1 MILLQAT
8 LLALALSG
16 AGETVLLDFYSD
28 SCGPCRQMDPV
39 VAQLSAAGYPVRKVN
54 VEHERDLAGRFGI
67 TRIPCFVMVVDG
79 KEVDR
84 MVGGTSY
91 DRLEAMCQLGLA
103 RRAAPSAAAQ
113 PQLPPVQQAS
123 TTSAGPKQVMQVP
136 AVQSSAPFAAGVTQ
150 ASAAVASPPGWRMG
164 QPDAVPVSQSGVLTD
179 EQLIA
184 VTVRLRI
191 EDADGHSCGTGT
203 IIDARDGA
211 ALIVTCGHI
220 FRDSQGKG
228 RITVDLFGPNAAR
241 QVPGKLISYDL
252 DRDVGLISIRTPGP
266 VSAARVAPPG
276 YELKK
281 GARVATVGCNN
292 GADPT
297 VRHSRI
303 TSLDKFVGPP
313 NIQVAGLP
321 VQGRSGGGLFSTEGY
336 VIGVCNAA
344 DPTDNEGLFAALL
357 SIHSQLDAVKLSG
370 IYQVQPQAEKT
381 GDALV
386 AVDPPSMPR
395 EMPSPEKL
403 VQLTNVPARL
413 GEATSLPAPPQT
425 APVAPEQ
432 PLSVEEQA
440 ALEEIQRRRAQGAE
454 VVCIIR
460 SLSDPQGRSE
470 IIVLD
475 KASPAFLQKLAE
487 GRTHVQRRL
496 TSLDIPATSE
506 QPSQPSAGVANSAA
520 PDPRSNWQPNWLSPT
535 VRK

>member
-1 MILLQAT
+1 MISLQAA

-123 TTSAGPKQVMQVP
+123 ASAAPKYVMQVP
-136 AVQSSAPFAAGVTQ
+136 AVQSSAPFAANVPQ
-150 ASAAVASPPGWRMG
+150 ASHAAATPPGWRMT
-164 QPDAVPVSQSGVLTD
+164 QPDETSAGGPASLTD

-203 IIDARDGA
+203 IIDARDGE

-220 FRDSQGKG
+220 FRDSKGQG
-228 RITVDLFGPNAAR
+228 RIEVDLFGPNPA
-241 QVPGKLISYDL
+241 QKIPGRLISYDL
-252 DRDVGLISIRTPGP
+252 DRDIGLISIRTPGL
-266 VSAARVAPPG
+266 VSVARVAPPG

-297 VRHSRI
+297 VRQSRI
-303 TSLDKFVGPP
+303 TSLDKFLGPP

-321 VQGRSGGGLFSTEGY
+321 VQGRSGGGLFSVEGY

-344 DPTDNEGLFAALL
+344 DPTDNEGLFAALP
-357 SIHSQLDAVKLSG
+357 SIHAQLDEVKLSG
-370 IYQVQPQAEKT
+370 IYQPQPQAEKAS
-381 GDALV
+381 GALV
-386 AVDPPSMPR
+386 AVDPPTMPR
-395 EMPSPEKL
+395 EMPGAEKL

-413 GEATSLPAPPQT
+413 GEGVSLPAPPQA
-425 APVAPEQ
+425 APAASEQ

-440 ALEEIQRRRAQGAE
+440 ALEEIRRRRIQGAE

-460 SLSDPQGRSE
+460 SLSDPQAKSE

-475 KASPAFLQKLAE
+475 KASPAFLQKLAAE
-487 GRTHVQRRL
+487 GRTHVQRHL
-496 TSLDIPATSE
+496 TSLDVPAASG
-506 QPSQPSAGVANSAA
+506 QPARPSALPA
-520 PDPRSNWQPNWLSPT
+520 PKSNWQPNWISPT
-535 VRK
+535 GPRP